1 MLVIVPASALIAY
14 GHLPPRC
21 RRERTVVCAMFSSY
35 LAQVSADSSMVDPAV
50 KESVSRLELAWS
62 RHGGRPGNVAD
73 AVLFAIRS
81 HRGQRRESGELY
93 ASHPLAVAAI
103 VASWGFDEV
112 SVSAACCHDVLE
124 DCDVSLDELAAR
136 IGPESASVVD
146 GVTKVGLLNLAPG
159 DTVESASMT
168 KFLAAVVSDVRVLAV
183 KIADRLH
190 NLRTITALSPER
202 QLRSA
207 TEALE
212 VFAPLAH
219 RLGLEDPRREMED
232 LAFAI
237 VDPKAC
243 SELRSALDRTAVDRR
258 RIESSAASDISEL
271 LTSSSLTAEVESRT
285 KHLYS
290 IYRKQRATGL
300 ALDSLHDL
308 VGVRVVVESR
318 EDCYSALGVVHANYT
333 PVPGRFKDY
342 VALPRP
348 SGYQSLHTTI
358 LCDGVEVEVQI
369 RSKEMHAQACYGV
382 AAHYLYKMSKDKNRT
397 QPGDSSLAADLA
409 SAASPEAFLERL
421 REELAPRDEV
431 VVLTPKGRPIS
442 LPSEA
447 TILDFAYKIHTDV
460 GHRCTGARVN
470 GSLVPFRSTLRT
482 GDVVEILTGSKPSPS
497 RDWLQLVKTSRAR
510 EKIRK
515 FLDNE
520 NPDPYGDGRAA
531 LQDELRQR
539 GSGHLIDDSLFLARL
554 AAANG
559 FPDQAALCK
568 ALSSDFQIARL
579 QGLPVRAPIRR
590 TKVSPHSSFE
600 VQVRESLGGL
610 PCSFPRCCN
619 PRSLTAVSGIV
630 SRTHE
635 VSVHSSDCAS
645 LTATVRD
652 LPAGEFSRLIPVLE
666 GSAWWLEVRASD
678 RPGLLRDVSSVLFS
692 LGIDVAWS
700 QVSNTDEAVLRF
712 RFSALLYSP
721 SSVRSHIASIDG
733 VVSVQLA

>member
-1 MLVIVPASALIAY
+1 M
-14 GHLPPRC
+14 
-21 RRERTVVCAMFSSY
+21 
-35 LAQVSADSSMVDPAV
+35 
-50 KESVSRLELAWS
+50 
-62 RHGGRPGNVAD
+62 AD
-73 AVLFAIRS
+73 AVLFAVRS

-93 ASHPLAVAAI
+93 ASHPLSVAAI

-124 DCDVSLDELAAR
+124 DCNVSLEELAAR
-136 IGPESASVVD
+136 IGPEAASVVD
-146 GVTKVGLLNLAPG
+146 GVSKVGLLNLAPG
-159 DTVESASMT
+159 DTVASASMT

-190 NLRTITALSPER
+190 NLRTISALSPDR

-237 VDPKAC
+237 VKPDAC
-243 SELRSALDRTAVDRR
+243 AELQAALARTAIDRQ
-258 RIESSAASDISEL
+258 RIETRAASAIAGL
-271 LTSSSLTAEVESRT
+271 LASASLPAEVESRT

-290 IYRKQRATGL
+290 IYHKQQATGL
-300 ALDSLHDL
+300 DLDSLHDL
-308 VGVRVVVESR
+308 VGVRVVVDSR

-369 RSKEMHAQACYGV
+369 RSREMHVQACYGV
-382 AAHYLYKMSKDKNRT
+382 AAHYLYKLPKDKSRT
-397 QPGDSSLAADLA
+397 QTGDPSLAADLA

-431 VVLTPKGRPIS
+431 VVLTPKGRPVS
-442 LPSEA
+442 LPADA
-447 TILDFAYKIHTDV
+447 TVLDFAYKIHTDV

-482 GDVVEILTGSKPSPS
+482 GDVVEILTGPKPSPS

-531 LQDELRQR
+531 LFDELRQR

-554 AAANG
+554 ATANG
-559 FPDQAALCK
+559 FSDQVAMCK
-568 ALSSDFQIARL
+568 ALAADHPAARL
-579 QGLPVRAPIRR
+579 QGLPLRAPARR
-590 TKVSPHSSFE
+590 VKVSPHSSFE
-600 VQVRESLGGL
+600 AQVRESLGGL

-619 PRSLTAVSGIV
+619 PRSLSGVSGIV

-635 VSVHSSDCAS
+635 VSVHASECAS

-652 LPAGEFSRLIPVLE
+652 LPVEEFSRLIPVVE
-666 GSAWWLEVRASD
+666 GSAWWLEVRAND
-678 RPGLLRDVSSVLFS
+678 RPGLLRDVSSALFA

-700 QVSNTDEAVLRF
+700 QVSNTDLAVLRF
-712 RFSALLYSP
+712 RFSSLLNAP
-721 SSVRSHIASIDG
+721 SAVRSHLAAIDG